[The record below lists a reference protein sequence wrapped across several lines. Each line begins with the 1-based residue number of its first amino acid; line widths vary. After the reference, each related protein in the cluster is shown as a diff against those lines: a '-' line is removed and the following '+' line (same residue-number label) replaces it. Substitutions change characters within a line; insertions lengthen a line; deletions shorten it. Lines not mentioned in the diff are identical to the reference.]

1 MSQDIPIRHL
11 PRSLQELPPRLAR
24 LCLQTE
30 TFMREDIAPAISS
43 SCEPEQRPRTL
54 SPCHSGQT
62 APAAFENRGILI
74 ACSGG
79 CDSTALLLMLHCLA
93 PRLGCRLAVAHLDHQ
108 LRPESA
114 QEAEYV
120 RALSN
125 ALGLPFIHAATN
137 VASLAAARATGIEET
152 ARHARYN
159 FLESA
164 RKESGCDYIAT
175 AHHLNDLAEDI
186 LMRLLRGTGWPAL
199 GGMDAFC
206 PARRLI
212 RPLLVTKRNKL
223 EDFLSALSIPWCED
237 ASNADPAY
245 LRNRIRSTLLPLFLQ
260 ENPAFLESAEGLW
273 RLARTDSEHWSQQ
286 VDNILFSQD
295 VMKNDRLFL
304 TEVSGKDTS
313 PGSSPGSS
321 RAVPAQTREKTPCAN
336 PTSPAGSNS
345 SGNSISSASCTGN
358 ASFTTSASPDGCAN
372 GPSSRQKTQTQSA
385 SGSTPSSIV
394 LSKTDLKRA
403 SKALRLRL
411 YKRSLEL
418 LGPGQP
424 LLENLLR
431 LDAAWLRNQGGCKV
445 QFPGGKTA
453 TITRGSIL
461 FSRS

>member
-1 MSQDIPIRHL
+1 
-11 PRSLQELPPRLAR
+11 
-24 LCLQTE
+24 
-30 TFMREDIAPAISS
+30 MRGDIAPAILS
-43 SCEPEQRPRTL
+43 SCGPGQRHPSL
-54 SPCHSGQT
+54 SPCNSGQT
-62 APAAFENRGILI
+62 APAAFENRGILV

-79 CDSTALLLMLHCLA
+79 CDSTALLLILHCLA

-120 RALSN
+120 RAICA
-125 ALGLPFIHAATN
+125 ALELPFFHAAQN
-137 VASLAAARATGIEET
+137 IAVLSAERGTGIEET
-152 ARHARYN
+152 ARHARYA

-164 RKESGCDYIAT
+164 RRESGCDYLAT

-206 PARRLI
+206 SARRLI

-223 EDFLSALSIPWCED
+223 ENFLSALSIPWCED
-237 ASNADPAY
+237 ASNTDPAY

-260 ENPAFLESAEGLW
+260 ENPAFLHAMEGLW
-273 RLARTDSEHWSQQ
+273 RLARTDSDHWSVQ
-286 VDNILFSQD
+286 VDNILFSQA
-295 VMKNDRLFL
+295 VMKNHRLCLTDVSAKSTHPASSPVVL
-304 TEVSGKDTS
+304 TEKK
-313 PGSSPGSS
+313 
-321 RAVPAQTREKTPCAN
+321 ENMPCAN
-336 PTSPAGSNS
+336 VSPPHPDTLPQCP
-345 SGNSISSASCTGN
+345 SGNAP
-358 ASFTTSASPDGCAN
+358 SP
-372 GPSSRQKTQTQSA
+372 
-385 SGSTPSSIV
+385 IV
-394 LSKTDLKRA
+394 LSKSDLECA

-411 YKRSLEL
+411 YKRCVER

-431 LDAAWLRNQGGCKV
+431 LDTVWQRNQGGSTV

-453 TITRGSIL
+453 TITSGNIL